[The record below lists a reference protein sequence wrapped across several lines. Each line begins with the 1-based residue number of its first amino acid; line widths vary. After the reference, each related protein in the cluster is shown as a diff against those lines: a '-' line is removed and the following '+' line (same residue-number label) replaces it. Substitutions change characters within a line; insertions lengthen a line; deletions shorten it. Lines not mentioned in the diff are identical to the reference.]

1 MSKLV
6 ISNTLLFLGRTAG
19 GQQTCRQNHR
29 SKFYFSHIHVFQS
42 GIVIGNTNSWHKD
55 SGLHQEKMIQF
66 YPFTILKKQNMKK
79 RII

>member
-1 MSKLV
+1 MREKTESSVACNHHKV
-6 ISNTLLFLGRTAG
+6 
-19 GQQTCRQNHR
+19 CRQNHH

-66 YPFTILKKQNMKK
+66 YPFTILKN
-79 RII
+79 RI